1 MTRANE
7 DLARREESA
16 LPDGLTLH
24 SLRRT
29 YASLMFAIGR
39 TAPEVMSQ
47 IGHTDP
53 RLTLRVYAGI
63 MSQDQG
69 ERDRLQALVDGKRL
83 GTKRHWRPKS
93 AREPQ
98 TSDAPP
104 TQEPADFQD
113 ILGWAVLGSNQ
124 RPPACKAGALTS

>member
-1 MTRANE
+1 
-7 DLARREESA
+7 
-16 LPDGLTLH
+16 
-24 SLRRT
+24 
-29 YASLMFAIGR
+29 MFAIGR
-39 TAPEVMSQ
+39 TAPGVMSQ

-69 ERDRLQALVDGKRL
+69 ERDRLQALVDAKRL

-93 AREPQ
+93 ARAPR
-98 TSDAPP
+98 TSEARPNP
-104 TQEPADFQD
+104 ERPDFQHSFE
-113 ILGWAVLGSNQ
+113 WAVLGSNQ